1 MTVPQPSRLCELTE
15 MEDILA
21 RQTIRLEKEI
31 KKIKDGGKGRCGQI
45 FKIAQ
50 LVQGPKKPGPEAH
63 SVKDPETG
71 ELVVSTKA
79 IQNVFLK
86 HCKEVLKSNSIE
98 RGYQEEAE
106 MKEKLN
112 EIGMKESTGK
122 FEATKEGFERVI
134 ENFQKNNKRNY
145 DFLVKGGGKFQHSM
159 FLLVKR
165 MISEERF
172 SKSFGD
178 TTLYNIYKGKGR
190 KEDLESMRF
199 IHLKSYLPRTLEA
212 VVVDGMK
219 EEILKGSSCYQIG
232 GQPGHRSQEHLFTVK
247 SIIAKNTEDGKVLI
261 GGVHDIS
268 KFFDKEV
275 LSDVLQTLTD
285 MQIDPKC
292 V

>member
-1 MTVPQPSRLCELTE
+1 MLNNYIDVEEATKQIEKRETKLKFQAFGKCSIRGKQGGGFQSNSIHGEVRDCAPNQQSENTLLEEVSQSPFGRQDLTVPQPSRLCELTE

-98 RGYQEEAE
+98 RGYEEEAE

-112 EIGMKESTGK
+112 EIRMKESTGK
-122 FEATKEGFERVI
+122 FEATKEGVERGI
-134 ENFQKNNKRNY
+134 EKFQKNNKRNY
-145 DFLVKGGGKFQHSM
+145 DFLVKGRGKFQHSM

-172 SKSFGD
+172 SKGFGD
-178 TTLYNIYKGKGR
+178 TTLYSIYKGKGR
-190 KEDLESMRF
+190 RK
-199 IHLKSYLPRTLEA
+199 IWN
-212 VVVDGMK
+212 
-219 EEILKGSSCYQIG
+219 Q
-232 GQPGHRSQEHLFTVK
+232 
-247 SIIAKNTEDGKVLI
+247 
-261 GGVHDIS
+261 
-268 KFFDKEV
+268 
-275 LSDVLQTLTD
+275 
-285 MQIDPKC
+285 
-292 V
+292 